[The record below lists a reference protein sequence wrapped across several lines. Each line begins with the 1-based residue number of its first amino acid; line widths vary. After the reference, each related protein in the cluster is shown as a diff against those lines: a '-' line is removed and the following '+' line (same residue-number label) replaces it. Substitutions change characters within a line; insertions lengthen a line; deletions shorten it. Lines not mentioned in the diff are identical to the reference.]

1 MGRVEG
7 KTAVGSTYRSLGTT
21 KQESGSYAR
30 PFSHIYVEKE
40 VRSHQ
45 RARKILAYFSHMPG
59 ERNIIEIAHYKDV
72 FCRKRQDIALQK
84 KAPALILAK
93 KREHFLYPGSPVCQ
107 NFDER
112 YFYYTSCVMNCLYE
126 CEYCYLQGMYPSG
139 NLVVFVNL
147 EDTFFELERVLEK
160 HEVYLCIS
168 YDTDLMALE
177 NITGFVKEWSEFAGL
192 HKNLKIECR
201 TKCGRKDL
209 WGSLQ
214 QNENMIFAFTISP
227 HEVVESCEHKTASL
241 EERLS
246 CAELALRMGF
256 PVRLCFD
263 PMIYIPGWKEK
274 YADMLALVKE
284 RISLE
289 RLYDISIG
297 SFRIS
302 QDYLKKIR
310 KVQKSSAVVQ
320 FPFENEAGVYHYPK
334 GLMKEMEGFLKA
346 NLEKEVASEK
356 IFLWQ

>member
-1 MGRVEG
+1 MGRVERE
-7 KTAVGSTYRSLGTT
+7 TAVTPADKFSGINIQERSFYT
-21 KQESGSYAR
+21 R

-40 VRSHQ
+40 VRAHQ
-45 RARKILAYFSHMPG
+45 RTRKILEHFSHMQG
-59 ERNIIEIAHYKDV
+59 ERSIIEIAHYKDV
-72 FCRKRQDIALQK
+72 FCRKRQDISLQK
-84 KAPALILAK
+84 KAPALILAR

-112 YFYYTSCVMNCLYE
+112 YFFYTSCVMNCLYD

-147 EDTFFELERVLEK
+147 EDTFSELEKMLEK

-177 NITGFVKEWSEFAGL
+177 NITGFVKEWSAFAGR

-227 HEVVESCEHKTASL
+227 DAVVENCEHKTASL

-246 CAELALRMGF
+246 CAEQALRLGF

-274 YADMLALVKE
+274 YADMLEQVKE
-284 RISLE
+284 KISFE
-289 RLYDISIG
+289 KLYDISIG

-310 KVQKSSAVVQ
+310 KVQKCSAVVQ

-334 GLMKEMEGFLKA
+334 GLMEEMEGFLKES
-346 NLEKEVASEK
+346 LEKEVAPEK
-356 IFLWQ
+356 IFFWR